1 MIRKDDGHGNILLSR
16 AEANDILAWEK
27 LAQYKE
33 EKTVLDVKV
42 KGIVNAGVIAYVEG
56 IRGFIPASKLSLNY
70 VEDLNEYLNK
80 DIQVQVFD
88 LDKEKDRLILSAREI
103 LREKADEERK
113 EKISNV
119 EVGLVTEGT
128 VESLQTYG
136 AFIDLKDTAPSS
148 ASETA
153 SPASSTS
160 PRSAPNESN
169 IHPQS
174 WQSATKS
181 K

>member
-80 DIQVQVFD
+80 DIRYRF
-88 LDKEKDRLILSAREI
+88 LTSTKK
-103 LREKADEERK
+103 K
-113 EKISNV
+113 
-119 EVGLVTEGT
+119 
-128 VESLQTYG
+128 
-136 AFIDLKDTAPSS
+136 
-148 ASETA
+148 
-153 SPASSTS
+153 PA
-160 PRSAPNESN
+160 
-169 IHPQS
+169 
-174 WQSATKS
+174 
-181 K
+181 